1 MSNFDLLP
9 DDQQPSTTDHVRRF
23 GPPFVIGLLALLLIL
38 QNTEETE
45 FDVLWFTFHLPLW
58 IMLVLFMVAGAVIAY
73 GITRRLKS
81 RKARKARRAEK
92 DDANRHDQQ
101 G

>member
-9 DDQQPSTTDHVRRF
+9 DDQQPSTIDHARRF
-23 GPPFVIGLLALLLIL
+23 GPPLVIGIIALLFVF

-45 FDVLWFTFHLPLW
+45 FDVLWFNFQLPLW
-58 IMLVLFMVAGAVIAY
+58 IMLVVFMFAGAIIAY

-81 RKARKARRAEK
+81 RKARKAKRAEN
-92 DDANRHDQQ
+92 DDEN
-101 G
+101 

>member
-9 DDQQPSTTDHVRRF
+9 DDQQPSNADQVRRF
-23 GPPFVIGLLALLLIL
+23 GPPFVIGLVALLFVL

-45 FDVLWFTFHLPLW
+45 FNVLWFDIRMPLW
-58 IMLVLFMVAGAVIAY
+58 IMLVLCMFAGAVIAY
-73 GITRRLKS
+73 GITRRIKS
-81 RKARKARRAEK
+81 RKARREKRAEK
-92 DDANRHDQQ
+92 D

>member
-9 DDQQPSTTDHVRRF
+9 DEQQPSTTEQVRRF
-23 GPPFVIGLLALLLIL
+23 GPPLVIGIIALLFVL

-45 FDVLWFTFHLPLW
+45 FDVLWFNFSLPLW
-58 IMLVLFMVAGAVIAY
+58 IMLVLFMVAGAIIAY

-81 RKARKARRAEK
+81 RKARKEKRAEN
-92 DDANRHDQQ
+92 D
-101 G
+101 

>member
-9 DDQQPSTTDHVRRF
+9 DEQQPSTTEQVRRF
-23 GPPFVIGLLALLLIL
+23 GPPLVIGIIALLFVV

-45 FDVLWFTFHLPLW
+45 FDVLWFNFSLPLW
-58 IMLVLFMVAGAVIAY
+58 IMLVLFMVAGAIIAY

-81 RKARKARRAEK
+81 RKARKEKRAEN
-92 DDANRHDQQ
+92 D
-101 G
+101 